1 MRVEEPLTRWPERT
15 ILHEKKQL
23 DSPKQKRL
31 EATNMTKLRKLTA
44 LLLAG
49 ALTLLLL
56 TACSGGGGSSGPE
69 AQAEAKVMR
78 AINNGRATAL
88 ANDEGMRTVAN
99 ARLDA
104 LELEL
109 NGAALGYKFSNKA
122 DVKWDAD
129 NQNATL
135 TLVAKYDYNDTTLQK
150 IIDQIKGSNQDQ
162 ALDFA
167 LKGNYTKAGVV
178 ARIIRGQTYVAISLR
193 VGRNL

>member
-1 MRVEEPLTRWPERT
+1 
-15 ILHEKKQL
+15 
-23 DSPKQKRL
+23 
-31 EATNMTKLRKLTA
+31 MTKLRKLTA

-69 AQAEAKVMR
+69 AQAEANVMQ
-78 AINNGRATAL
+78 AINKGRTVAL
-88 ANDEGMRTVAN
+88 ANDDGMRTVAN
-99 ARLDA
+99 AHLNDLEAKLKFNAFGYTVFNKVDA
-104 LELEL
+104 
-109 NGAALGYKFSNKA
+109 
-122 DVKWDAD
+122 KWDAD

-150 IIDQIKGSNQDQ
+150 IIDQIKGNDQ
-162 ALDFA
+162 NEALDFA
-167 LKGNYTKAGVV
+167 LNGNYTKAGVV

>member
-1 MRVEEPLTRWPERT
+1 
-15 ILHEKKQL
+15 
-23 DSPKQKRL
+23 
-31 EATNMTKLRKLTA
+31 MTKLRKLTA

-69 AQAEAKVMR
+69 AQAEAEVMR
-78 AINNGRATAL
+78 AINSGRSGRTTAL

-99 ARLDA
+99 ARLNA

-109 NGAALGYKFSNKA
+109 KGDALGYKSFNKV
-122 DVKWDAD
+122 DVKWDGD
-129 NQNATL
+129 NKNATL

-150 IIDQIKGSNQDQ
+150 IIDQIKGNDQ
-162 ALDFA
+162 NEALDFA
-167 LKGNYTKAGVV
+167 LNGNYTKAGVV
-178 ARIIRGQTYVAISLR
+178 ARTIRGQTYVAISLR

>member
-1 MRVEEPLTRWPERT
+1 
-15 ILHEKKQL
+15 
-23 DSPKQKRL
+23 
-31 EATNMTKLRKLTA
+31 MTKLRKLTA

-69 AQAEAKVMR
+69 AQAEAEVMR
-78 AINNGRATAL
+78 AINKGRTMAL
-88 ANDEGMRTVAN
+88 SNDPDMQEVAKTY
-99 ARLDA
+99 LDA
-104 LELEL
+104 LEFEL

-122 DVKWDAD
+122 DAKWDAD

-150 IIDQIKGSNQDQ
+150 IIDQIKGNDQ
-162 ALDFA
+162 NEALDFA
-167 LKGNYTKAGVV
+167 LNGNYTKAGVV
-178 ARIIRGQTYVAISLR
+178 ARTIRGQTYVAISLR

>member
-1 MRVEEPLTRWPERT
+1 
-15 ILHEKKQL
+15 
-23 DSPKQKRL
+23 
-31 EATNMTKLRKLTA
+31 MTKLRKLTA

-69 AQAEAKVMR
+69 AQAEANVMQ
-78 AINNGRATAL
+78 AINKGRTVAL
-88 ANDEGMRTVAN
+88 ANDDGMRTVAN
-99 ARLDA
+99 AHLNDLEAKLKFNAFGYTVFNKVDA
-104 LELEL
+104 
-109 NGAALGYKFSNKA
+109 
-122 DVKWDAD
+122 KWDAD

-135 TLVAKYDYNDTTLQK
+135 TLVAKYDYNDTTLQN

-167 LKGNYTKAGVV
+167 LNGHYNKAGVV
-178 ARIIRGQTYVAISLR
+178 ARTIHGQTYVAISLR

>member
-1 MRVEEPLTRWPERT
+1 
-15 ILHEKKQL
+15 
-23 DSPKQKRL
+23 
-31 EATNMTKLRKLTA
+31 MTKLRKLTA

-78 AINNGRATAL
+78 AIRGNRSTASL
-88 ANDEGMRTVAN
+88 AYDDGMRTVAN

-104 LELEL
+104 LELVL
-109 NGAALGYKFSNKA
+109 KGNALGYQFFNKVDA
-122 DVKWDAD
+122 KWDND
-129 NQNATL
+129 NKNATL

-150 IIDQIKGSNQDQ
+150 IIDQIKGSDQ
-162 ALDFA
+162 NEALDFA
-167 LKGNYTKAGVV
+167 LNGNYTKAGVA

>member
-1 MRVEEPLTRWPERT
+1 
-15 ILHEKKQL
+15 
-23 DSPKQKRL
+23 
-31 EATNMTKLRKLTA
+31 MTKLRKLTA

-69 AQAEAKVMR
+69 AQAEAEVMR
-78 AINNGRATAL
+78 AINNGRTVAL
-88 ANDEGMRTVAN
+88 ANDDGMRTVAN

-109 NGAALGYKFSNKA
+109 KGNALGYQFFNKVDA
-122 DVKWDAD
+122 KWDD
-129 NQNATL
+129 DKQNATL

-150 IIDQIKGSNQDQ
+150 IIDHIRGSKQNE

-178 ARIIRGQTYVAISLR
+178 ARTIRGQTYVAISLR
-193 VGRNL
+193 VGKNL